1 MGFKYVGIGCIDRQ
15 SNGQGPNESARNSL
29 EPMASVIDSF
39 KPHLLTLLGDTVYHD
54 RPGTITYPANPAI
67 ATTVPAAELDTVED
81 YRNRWRQLFLMPG
94 MQKIMNAA
102 SNIHYYTSDHDW
114 AMNDMDGR
122 ITYSA
127 PSNPTLN
134 IADQEDYNT
143 VVEFIDPIYRDLVS
157 GNMDLDPVGLAGQK
171 VNINNP
177 TPPALT
183 AEPWPWL
190 YDAVN
195 NGSYTG
201 SIPSK
206 ATLQARGAYDPI
218 YGSQGYKYSGI
229 IDDLNPD
236 VLVINLDTTRERDAS
251 FLSPI
256 PEANRLMI
264 SQTQEDWC
272 IDLIENTSA
281 DWILLTSDKPLVGDV
296 TGLSNNDGIQ
306 NYLTW
311 RDAFFARIA
320 ATGKTGIINVAS
332 DMHRPFICSVP
343 LSSQDANYPL
353 GVTSVCNS
361 PFNTNYTGTGNV
373 VDSDLYWI
381 NEDPSTTEP
390 RGFSTME
397 FGPDKL
403 TVKYYEENQIALT
416 AYMAKGTNYLRQEE
430 PKMGTET
437 NTYQVANA
445 AIQRGFNHFV
455 PANLGS
461 LISGDGL
468 IGGNEISSV
477 SQYNALTTGFQ
488 NSFRVYVSQEGGGIL
503 PQDLFD
509 SIEFTSSQG
518 AFVFNT
524 ADADPVVTITGG
536 SGNIPDDATVWVWP
550 YDYVTNGDLF
560 NDGESVAFDFVTAEA
575 GGSPTL
581 TTPYSIGTNNGPL
594 FTIKTSDTLA
604 TIEAAG
610 FFDGNAA
617 YASLL
622 KTGDVVL
629 IEASNGTKF
638 YNVTV
643 EKISR
648 TITLSTGTEIQ

>member
-1 MGFKYVGIGCIDRQ
+1 
-15 SNGQGPNESARNSL
+15 
-29 EPMASVIDSF
+29 
-39 KPHLLTLLGDTVYHD
+39 
-54 RPGTITYPANPAI
+54 
-67 ATTVPAAELDTVED
+67 
-81 YRNRWRQLFLMPG
+81 
-94 MQKIMNAA
+94 
-102 SNIHYYTSDHDW
+102 
-114 AMNDMDGR
+114 
-122 ITYSA
+122 
-127 PSNPTLN
+127 
-134 IADQEDYNT
+134 
-143 VVEFIDPIYRDLVS
+143 
-157 GNMDLDPVGLAGQK
+157 
-171 VNINNP
+171 
-177 TPPALT
+177 
-183 AEPWPWL
+183 
-190 YDAVN
+190 
-195 NGSYTG
+195 
-201 SIPSK
+201 
-206 ATLQARGAYDPI
+206 
-218 YGSQGYKYSGI
+218 
-229 IDDLNPD
+229 
-236 VLVINLDTTRERDAS
+236 
-251 FLSPI
+251 
-256 PEANRLMI
+256 
-264 SQTQEDWC
+264 
-272 IDLIENTSA
+272 
-281 DWILLTSDKPLVGDV
+281 
-296 TGLSNNDGIQ
+296 
-306 NYLTW
+306 
-311 RDAFFARIA
+311 
-320 ATGKTGIINVAS
+320 
-332 DMHRPFICSVP
+332 
-343 LSSQDANYPL
+343 
-353 GVTSVCNS
+353 
-361 PFNTNYTGTGNV
+361 
-373 VDSDLYWI
+373 
-381 NEDPSTTEP
+381 
-390 RGFSTME
+390 
-397 FGPDKL
+397 
-403 TVKYYEENQIALT
+403 
-416 AYMAKGTNYLRQEE
+416 MAKGTNYLRQEE